1 MYDKELAMALLIS
14 STCLLGIMGASYLN
28 FRFRQRRLFAIIML
42 LSLIVIAL
50 SLAWF
55 TSPSGSLLLA
65 MVILFGCQI
74 IAFTLFYI
82 IVPIGGAESETE
94 RYLSWL
100 SGRVESTLRK
110 RRRKAKAKDQ
120 IENNHMRKSGDS
132 KQ

>member
-42 LSLIVIAL
+42 ISLIVIAL

-55 TSPSGSLLLA
+55 TAPSGSLIKA
-65 MVILFGCQI
+65 MVILFGFQI

-82 IVPIGGAESETE
+82 IVPISGAESETE

-100 SGRVESTLRK
+100 SGRMESTLRE
-110 RRRKAKAKDQ
+110 RRRKAQTKNQTEDD
-120 IENNHMRKSGDS
+120 HMKKPDDT
-132 KQ
+132 QQ